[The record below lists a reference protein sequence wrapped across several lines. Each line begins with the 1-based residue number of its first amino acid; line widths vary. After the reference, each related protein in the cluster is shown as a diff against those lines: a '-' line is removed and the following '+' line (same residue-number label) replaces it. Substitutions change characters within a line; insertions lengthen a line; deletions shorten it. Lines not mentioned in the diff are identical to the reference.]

1 MKTTFAV
8 VVAAV
13 CLTVSPG
20 DATSLEGAFVNSTR
34 IIPAPSISYYSVN
47 GTAMKEMMI
56 EAVSS
61 YLANMTDGIGFQTAN
76 AARWTYRSIRNM
88 QEGIEYTV
96 INIQSGV
103 NDSFDNIL
111 PVLATAYRNFSSA
124 VKGGLRSTKHFNSQG
139 NLRTGAGQQR
149 DSGIWTLDEA
159 FVHLP
164 ETVAPDLQKLH
175 DWILDFAYI
184 GISNATAELPAI
196 MEERRVTSLYPRAAA
211 AMLLANSYHQSY
223 DQLFQEYS
231 SPDIYSDY
239 AAARD
244 ELLSL
249 EIE

>member
-8 VVAAV
+8 VIAAT
-13 CLTVSPG
+13 CLAVSPG
-20 DATSLEGAFVNSTR
+20 DAASMEGAFVNATR
-34 IIPAPSISYYSVN
+34 VIPAPSISYYSVN

-56 EAVSS
+56 AAVSS
-61 YLANMTDGIGFQTAN
+61 YLASMTAGIGFQTEN
-76 AARWTYRSIRNM
+76 SARGTYRQILNA

-103 NDSFDNIL
+103 NDSFDNTL
-111 PVLATAYRNFSSA
+111 LVLATAYRNFSSA
-124 VKGGLRSTKHFNSQG
+124 VKGGLRSMKHFNSQG
-139 NLRTGAGQQR
+139 NLRTGAGQQK

-164 ETVAPDLQKLH
+164 ETVAPDLQRLH
-175 DWILDFAYI
+175 GWILDFAYI
-184 GISNATAELPAI
+184 GISNATAELPAV
-196 MEERRVTSLYPRAAA
+196 MEESRVTSLYPRAAA
-211 AMLLANSYHQSY
+211 AMLLAYNYHQSY